1 MSIEP
6 TPEVL
11 GGDDPLRIL
20 KRLVLAT
27 RPGFLSAVALP
38 VLLGTVL
45 GAKLGGGFDSV
56 GFALALASS
65 VLVTG
70 AANVLNDVYDDLSGA
85 DPANAARVYPFTGG
99 SRFIQNGIMSRS
111 AMARWGALLAAI
123 AAALGVLLALHAG
136 GMVLVF
142 GAVGLGLGIAYSMPP
157 FRLSGRGLGELAVA
171 VAFGVLPVTGACW
184 LQTGML
190 SPQAVIV
197 SLAVAAWVANI
208 LLMNEG
214 PDIRADAAA
223 GKRTLAV
230 RLGAP
235 AARQLQIGLHT
246 AAAGITVGGIATGA
260 LHPIAPLVPAVV
272 ALLAPRMTRG
282 ARTPE
287 NPAAVMPGIAFT
299 MAAHGA
305 GTLWLT
311 LAAAL
316 A

>member
-1 MSIEP
+1 MTMEP
-6 TPEVL
+6 TPEAL
-11 GGDDPLRIL
+11 GGDDPLRSL

-45 GAKLGGGFDSV
+45 GARSAGALDAAAFAI
-56 GFALALASS
+56 ALAAS

-99 SRFIQNGIMSRS
+99 SRFIQNGVMSRT
-111 AMARWGALLAAI
+111 AMARWGALLAAVAAFLGI
-123 AAALGVLLALHAG
+123 ALAVHAG
-136 GMVLVF
+136 PLVLAF
-142 GAVGLGLGIAYSMPP
+142 GAVGLGLGITYSMPP
-157 FRLSGRGLGELAVA
+157 FRLASRGLGEAAVA
-171 VAFGVLPVTGACW
+171 TAFGVLPVTGAAW
-184 LQTGML
+184 LQTGAL
-190 SPQAVIV
+190 SPGAALV

-230 RLGAP
+230 RLGARP
-235 AARQLQIGLHT
+235 TRRLQIALHA
-246 AAAGITVGGIATGA
+246 AAAGVSVLGVAAGI
-260 LHPIAPLVPAVV
+260 LHVLAPLVPA
-272 ALLAPRMTRG
+272 AIAIAAPYMTRG
-282 ARTPE
+282 ALTPE
-287 NPAAVMPGIAFT
+287 RPATVLPAITFT

-305 GTLWLT
+305 GTLWL
-311 LAAAL
+311 AAAVLL

>member
-1 MSIEP
+1 MTMEP
-6 TPEVL
+6 TPEAL

-20 KRLVLAT
+20 KRLVFAT

-45 GAKLGGGFDSV
+45 GAADAGAFDAIA
-56 GFALALASS
+56 FALALVSS

-99 SRFIQNGIMSRS
+99 SRFIQNGVMSRG
-111 AMARWGALLAAI
+111 AMARWGSLLAAM
-123 AAALGVLLALHAG
+123 ATGLGVLLALHAG
-136 GMVLVF
+136 AMVLAF

-157 FRLSGRGLGELAVA
+157 FRLSGRGLGEPAVA
-171 VAFGVLPVTGACW
+171 VAFGVLPVTGAAW
-184 LQTGML
+184 LQTGTL
-190 SPQAVIV
+190 SAQAALI

-235 AARQLQIGLHT
+235 DARQLQIGLH
-246 AAAGITVGGIATGA
+246 AAAAAVTLGGVIAGA
-260 LHPIAPLVPAVV
+260 LHPIAPVVPAAILV
-272 ALLAPRMTRG
+272 LAPRMTRG
-282 ARTPE
+282 AMTPE
-287 NPAAVMPGIAFT
+287 ASAVVMPGIAFT
-299 MAAHGA
+299 MIGHGA

-311 LAAAL
+311 AAAAL